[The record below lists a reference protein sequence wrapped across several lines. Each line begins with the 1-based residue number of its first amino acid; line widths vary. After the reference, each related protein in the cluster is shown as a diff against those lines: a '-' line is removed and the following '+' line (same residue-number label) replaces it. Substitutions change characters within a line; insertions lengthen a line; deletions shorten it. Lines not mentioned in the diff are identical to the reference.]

1 MGQPLTMGVTVVL
14 ALVAMA
20 LGGPLVK
27 LVFGLVD
34 RSPSASVVRRGDTS
48 LPAVPDEHAAVLAA
62 GSHLRGGTWIGLLE
76 RLAVFVSLM
85 AAWPE
90 GIAITL
96 AVKGLAR
103 YPELRATTSG
113 TAERFIIGT
122 FTSVLW
128 AAACAGVAWWV
139 RPLLG

>member
-1 MGQPLTMGVTVVL
+1 MEPWLEIGAIVVL
-14 ALVAMA
+14 GVMAMA

-27 LVFGLVD
+27 LVFRLVD
-34 RSPSASVVRRGDTS
+34 RAPAAPMVRRGDST
-48 LPAVPDEHAAVLAA
+48 LPAAPDEHADVIAA
-62 GSHLRGGTWIGLLE
+62 GTHLRGGTWIGVLE
-76 RLAVFVSLM
+76 RLAIFVSLM

-122 FTSVLW
+122 FASVLW

-139 RPLLG
+139 RGLGA